1 MGACGAVQV
10 ARAEVRGGMLCEGL
24 PPRSAGRLH
33 TQEASH
39 TLGSGWPK
47 ASPPT
52 SPTGGSHRQIRERQ
66 RAGARPQHG
75 QVLPEPRSNKI
86 RTPVR

>member
-1 MGACGAVQV
+1 MGACGAFQV

-39 TLGSGWPK
+39 TLG
-47 ASPPT
+47 
-52 SPTGGSHRQIRERQ
+52 
-66 RAGARPQHG
+66 
-75 QVLPEPRSNKI
+75 
-86 RTPVR
+86 